1 MQELDLV
8 PKQCLLA
15 SENRDAAS
23 MLETFHI
30 KICMFFF
37 LNMIRGKVLQRPDP
51 DLFILMLPQPL

>member
-30 KICMFFF
+30 KICMGFFSEYDK
-37 LNMIRGKVLQRPDP
+37 RKGTTEA
-51 DLFILMLPQPL
+51 